1 MKIST
6 FLLSLLLS
14 FIFALSASAAPS
26 PKPSGT
32 PPPPPSP
39 PPPISKCKTEPLCCL
54 AETPVKDVGA
64 LLGLFHAELTDKEAK
79 LDAGLT
85 CEIIKLSGGKKPECL
100 FKPVCCEK
108 SYGTLSEVF
117 HPHKYISSNACSQ
130 GRALWQWAAKRRPC
144 TKLVGAQILQTLG
157 IELYNTDFHDLKM
170 SSSRTSIC
178 FCFWSWILKDFCF
191 DLTRTICC
199 LMFSFSAFF
208 LAFSDT

>member
-14 FIFALSASAAPS
+14 FIFALSVSAAPS

-39 PPPISKCKTEPLCCL
+39 PPPISRCKTEPLCCL

-64 LLGLFHAELTDKEAK
+64 LLGLFHAELTDKETK

-100 FKPVCCEK
+100 FKPVCCDK
-108 SYGTLSEVF
+108 SYGTPPLCF
-117 HPHKYISSNACSQ
+117 YPTLAYISSNACLTGS
-130 GRALWQWAAKRRPC
+130 GIVA
-144 TKLVGAQILQTLG
+144 VGCEKAS
-157 IELYNTDFHDLKM
+157 LY
-170 SSSRTSIC
+170 
-178 FCFWSWILKDFCF
+178 
-191 DLTRTICC
+191 
-199 LMFSFSAFF
+199 
-208 LAFSDT
+208 